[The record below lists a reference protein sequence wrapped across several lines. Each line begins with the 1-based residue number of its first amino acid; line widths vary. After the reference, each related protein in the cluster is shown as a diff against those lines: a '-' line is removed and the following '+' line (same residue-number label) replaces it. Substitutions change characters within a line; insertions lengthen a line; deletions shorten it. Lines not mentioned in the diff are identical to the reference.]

1 MKSISK
7 IAFNDEG
14 FTLTEIIATIIFMGI
29 LAAFFVQF
37 MGTAQNKSWKTVELV
52 AGEAEAEAKL
62 EEIIAYFTSKINND
76 PANALNAV
84 KTNDF
89 GTDVIMDYIE
99 FQGGTET
106 IVSPGT
112 STTLR
117 VTIKSPGNDLTA
129 LLTQSRTNN
138 ADPIVNY

>member
-7 IAFNDEG
+7 IAFNDKG

-84 KTNDF
+84 KTSDF
-89 GTDVIMDYIE
+89 GTDVVMDYIE

-106 IVSPGT
+106 ILPSGT
-112 STTLR
+112 STTLK
-117 VTIKSPGNDLTA
+117 VTIRSPGNDLTA
-129 LLTQSRTNN
+129 LLTQSRTSN
-138 ADPIVNY
+138 ADPIVKY